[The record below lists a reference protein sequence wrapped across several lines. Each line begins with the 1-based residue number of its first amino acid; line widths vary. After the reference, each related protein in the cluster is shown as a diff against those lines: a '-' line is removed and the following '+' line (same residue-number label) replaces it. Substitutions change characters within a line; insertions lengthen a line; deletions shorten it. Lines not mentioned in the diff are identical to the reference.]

1 MGGTNGLRRSLEP
14 ERQVAPASLPLGR
27 RTSRCSRPGPHF
39 GFARYTVTSTAPAA
53 ELGRSALK
61 EGAVNAAVAVEPAA
75 GAVTVR
81 LAAYVHRSDGRPG
94 FDPGSGWSRKMLG
107 PAVRTNIATDR
118 VKE

>member
-1 MGGTNGLRRSLEP
+1 LLRNPCYPVIVAQWLVIVAQHLLLSRSGLLLSRTGRDIING
-14 ERQVAPASLPLGR
+14 
-27 RTSRCSRPGPHF
+27 
-39 GFARYTVTSTAPAA
+39 
-53 ELGRSALK
+53 SALK

-94 FDPGSGWSRKMLG
+94 FDPGSGWSRKMFG

-118 VKE
+118 TKE

>member
-1 MGGTNGLRRSLEP
+1 MLEP
-14 ERQVAPASLPLGR
+14 YARKPARTVLRGGGDGNAASLPDQQTGAAIPA
-27 RTSRCSRPGPHF
+27 SRGMKVSQ
-39 GFARYTVTSTAPAA
+39 AAPAA

-81 LAAYVHRSDGRPG
+81 LAAHVHRSDGRPG